1 MTPHHHDHRPGHRP
15 GAEPAVPTV
24 VAPPAGI
31 ARARTLLAE
40 LADHGH
46 HWWGHTEHLAV
57 LRAVDTLEDAAPV
70 RWPPP
75 GPPTGITDP
84 HPALLEAYTRLREAA
99 TGPGTGGVDRVRVAL
114 AAAYLAD
121 TLRAGP

>member
-1 MTPHHHDHRPGHRP
+1 MKPRHHDHQPDHRP
-15 GAEPAVPTV
+15 DQPVVLAT

-40 LADHGH
+40 LADRGAEWFGH
-46 HWWGHTEHLAV
+46 AEHLAV
-57 LRAVDTLEDAAPV
+57 LQAFDTLEDAATT

-84 HPALLEAYTRLREAA
+84 HAVLVEAYTRLREAA
-99 TGPGTGGVDRVRVAL
+99 TGDDVEGVDRVRVAL

-121 TLRAGP
+121 ALRAGP

>member
-1 MTPHHHDHRPGHRP
+1 MTRHDEHRADRP
-15 GAEPAVPTV
+15 VVLAV

-31 ARARTLLAE
+31 DRARTLLAE
-40 LADHGH
+40 LADRGAEWFGHG
-46 HWWGHTEHLAV
+46 EHLAV
-57 LRAVDTLEDAAPV
+57 LRAFDTLEDAATT

-75 GPPTGITDP
+75 GPATGITDP
-84 HPALLEAYTRLREAA
+84 HPVLLEAYTRLREAA
-99 TGPGTGGVDRVRVAL
+99 TGDDTPCLDQVRIAL